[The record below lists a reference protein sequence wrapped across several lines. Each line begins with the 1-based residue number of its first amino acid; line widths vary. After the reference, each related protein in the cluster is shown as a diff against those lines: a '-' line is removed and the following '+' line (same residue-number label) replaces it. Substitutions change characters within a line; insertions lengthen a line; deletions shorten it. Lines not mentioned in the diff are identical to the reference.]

1 MDKIVI
7 QKTTGNP
14 IGKTGGSIWVS
25 KDVND
30 RLESISDETG
40 IAKQKIT
47 DFLLRKALEATAME
61 KYFSAKEVLSIL
73 GICNTTLW
81 KICKDGGLT
90 PYMVGNRRRFSE
102 SDIIA
107 YLERGRQSNAKKQD
121 C

>member
-7 QKTTGNP
+7 QKTTGKP

-25 KDVND
+25 
-30 RLESISDETG
+30 EE
-40 IAKQKIT
+40 
-47 DFLLRKALEATAME
+47 ME

-81 KICKDGGLT
+81 KICKAGGLT